1 MKELF
6 LHACNSGKSVIILI
20 NVLLIWAVVILNHHK
35 GVFDHVSQA
44 RFSIFIFLIIMRG
57 DFLIYVWLIIM
68 QLFVYY
74 VLWGRTITAFMQ
86 TDALRSFVTFI
97 PFLKNNQII
106 THLVS
111 FSAHRCLIVISQTH
125 QTFVPL
131 HHRTDSLVFWKGFQ
145 CPESQLCS
153 FLFYPLLAM
162 LSFSALWHCL
172 N

>member
-1 MKELF
+1 M
-6 LHACNSGKSVIILI
+6 
-20 NVLLIWAVVILNHHK
+20 VILNHHK
-35 GVFDHVSQA
+35 DVFDHVSQA

-74 VLWGRTITAFMQ
+74 VRGRTITAFMQ

-111 FSAHRCLIVISQTH
+111 FS
-125 QTFVPL
+125 
-131 HHRTDSLVFWKGFQ
+131 
-145 CPESQLCS
+145 
-153 FLFYPLLAM
+153 
-162 LSFSALWHCL
+162 
-172 N
+172 